1 MGTDSLRFMPVKKF
15 FANLGFQTSFKSG
28 GALKKFY
35 TGRLRPSSNPI
46 PFYVSFV
53 DRKGAS
59 LVYLTLTNLCP
70 FTDLQ
75 SGAKVVDSLV

>member
-15 FANLGFQTSFKSG
+15 FANVGFLSR